1 MYRRY
6 RQSMASDK
14 MAGRDKLSVLLVL
27 GSVRDG
33 RNGLRVAKF
42 MKSTLEARNLD
53 VTFYGKSVFFLKIK
67 ICTCEHDFHAI
78 KINDMWVFFKNGE
91 NHNKI
96 KTLPV
101 VSYF

>member
-42 MKSTLEARNLD
+42 MKTTLEGRNLD
-53 VTFYGKSVFFLKIK
+53 VTFYGKSGFF
-67 ICTCEHDFHAI
+67 
-78 KINDMWVFFKNGE
+78 
-91 NHNKI
+91 
-96 KTLPV
+96 
-101 VSYF
+101 S

>member
-1 MYRRY
+1 MVDPTLMYRRY

-33 RNGLRVAKF
+33 RNGLRVARF

-53 VTFYGKSVFFLKIK
+53 VTFYGKSGFFFLKSK
-67 ICTCEHDFHAI
+67 FVH
-78 KINDMWVFFKNGE
+78 
-91 NHNKI
+91 
-96 KTLPV
+96 
-101 VSYF
+101 VSMIFML

>member
-53 VTFYGKSVFFLKIK
+53 VTFYGKSGFF
-67 ICTCEHDFHAI
+67 
-78 KINDMWVFFKNGE
+78 
-91 NHNKI
+91 
-96 KTLPV
+96 
-101 VSYF
+101 S